1 MSMAASNPDRRLL
14 WVLLLC
20 LPLTAPAATAPKR
33 TKASKP
39 PSAVTAPQRARPAA
53 AAAPAAATAAATV
66 PDIVLDAGSSQIDY
80 SANRLAFTDV
90 TISQGELRIRADKA
104 EANGT
109 GLRFDDSRWEF
120 SGNVRIAFPNGTLT
134 ATDASVRFA
143 GNRMAIAQ
151 ARGAPAQFEQQ
162 LASLPR
168 PVRGRAGRIDFDFIA
183 QTLKLSQDA
192 WLFDGRNEMASPGLL
207 YDIRE
212 QVARSE
218 TKPGAG
224 ERVQITIRPESGEQI
239 NLPAPAKPVDKR

>member
-1 MSMAASNPDRRLL
+1 MFMAASNPERTLL
-14 WVLLLC
+14 WALLLC
-20 LPLTAPAATAPKR
+20 LPLAA
-33 TKASKP
+33 S
-39 PSAVTAPQRARPAA
+39 AA
-53 AAAPAAATAAATV
+53 AVPPATAASTA

-80 SANRLAFTDV
+80 SANRLTFTDV

-120 SGNVRIAFPNGTLT
+120 GGNVRIVFPNGTLT
-134 ATDASVRFA
+134 ATDASVRFS
-143 GNRMAIAQ
+143 GNRMALAQ

-168 PVRGRAGRIDFDFIA
+168 PVKGRAGRIDFDFIA

-192 WLFDGRNEMASPGLL
+192 WLFDGRNEMASPALL

-224 ERVQITIRPESGEQI
+224 ERVQITIRPESGDSI
-239 NLPAPAKPVDKR
+239 APLSPVKPGDKR

>member
-1 MSMAASNPDRRLL
+1 MFMAASNPERTLL
-14 WVLLLC
+14 WALLLC
-20 LPLTAPAATAPKR
+20 LPLAA
-33 TKASKP
+33 S
-39 PSAVTAPQRARPAA
+39 AA
-53 AAAPAAATAAATV
+53 AVPPATAASTA

-80 SANRLAFTDV
+80 S
-90 TISQGELRIRADKA
+90 A

-120 SGNVRIAFPNGTLT
+120 GGNVRIVFPNGTLT
-134 ATDASVRFA
+134 ATDASVRFS
-143 GNRMAIAQ
+143 GNRMALAQ

-168 PVRGRAGRIDFDFIA
+168 PVKGRAGRIDFDFIA

-192 WLFDGRNEMASPGLL
+192 WLFDGRNEMASPALL

-224 ERVQITIRPESGEQI
+224 ERVQITIRPESGDSI
-239 NLPAPAKPVDKR
+239 APLSPVKPGDKR

>member
-1 MSMAASNPDRRLL
+1 MAISNPERRLL
-14 WVLLLC
+14 WVLLLS
-20 LPLTAPAATAPKR
+20 LPLAASAATPRKRTTTPTAPAAV
-33 TKASKP
+33 
-39 PSAVTAPQRARPAA
+39 SAAQRVRPATA
-53 AAAPAAATAAATV
+53 AGSATSAATV

-120 SGNVRIAFPNGTLT
+120 SGNVRIVFPNGTLS

-143 GNRMAIAQ
+143 GNRMALAQ
-151 ARGAPAQFEQQ
+151 ARGTPAQFEQQ

-168 PVRGRAGRIDFDFIA
+168 PVRGRAGHIDFDFIA

-218 TKPGAG
+218 TKPGAN

-239 NLPAPAKPVDKR
+239 ALPVPAKPADKR

>member
-1 MSMAASNPDRRLL
+1 MAASNPERTLL

-20 LPLTAPAATAPKR
+20 LPLAAPAATPRKP

-39 PSAVTAPQRARPAA
+39 RPAVTTPQRARPAA
-53 AAAPAAATAAATV
+53 AAAPAAAGAAASV
-66 PDIVLDAGSSQIDY
+66 PDIMLDAGSSQIDY

-90 TISQGELRIRADKA
+90 TISQGDLRIRADKA

-134 ATDASVRFA
+134 ATDAGVRFA
-143 GNRMAIAQ
+143 GNRMALAQ

-183 QTLKLSQDA
+183 QSLKLSQDA
-192 WLFDGRNEMASPGLL
+192 WLFDGRNEMASP
-207 YDIRE
+207 RCSTTS
-212 QVARSE
+212 ANRWPAAK
-218 TKPGAG
+218 TKPG
-224 ERVQITIRPESGEQI
+224 RR
-239 NLPAPAKPVDKR
+239 

>member
-1 MSMAASNPDRRLL
+1 MFMAASNPERTLL
-14 WVLLLC
+14 WLLLC
-20 LPLTAPAATAPKR
+20 LPLAAWATP
-33 TKASKP
+33 TS
-39 PSAVTAPQRARPAA
+39 
-53 AAAPAAATAAATV
+53 AAATAAVATV

-80 SANRLAFTDV
+80 SANRLTFTDV

-120 SGNVRIAFPNGTLT
+120 SGNVRIVFPNGTLT
-134 ATDASVRFA
+134 ATDANVRFS
-143 GNRMAIAQ
+143 GNRMALAQ

-192 WLFDGRNEMASPGLL
+192 WLFDGRNEMASPALL

-224 ERVQITIRPESGEQI
+224 ERVQITIRPESGD
-239 NLPAPAKPVDKR
+239 PSAPPSPAKPGDKR